1 MKSMKK
7 ISILSVLVAALIL
20 LAGGIV
26 AQLITN
32 CVYGYNPDRYLTLG
46 QYKNLTVTLDGDQTD
61 EENKTQ
67 TIRDELWQ
75 MLVDGTSV
83 KGYPTKEMESQ
94 KAEFI
99 AQVEAEAKD
108 WEMPFSD
115 YISLGYGAKNQEE
128 FDAFA
133 TEYCQMI
140 VKQEMILKS
149 LCKKEHITLTD
160 EEYEQYYNEYLTAYQ
175 EVGATEEEM
184 IAQYGTKEDFYNQFL
199 MEKAVDLMEK
209 TATVNQETK
218 K

>member
-1 MKSMKK
+1 
-7 ISILSVLVAALIL
+7 
-20 LAGGIV
+20 
-26 AQLITN
+26 
-32 CVYGYNPDRYLTLG
+32 
-46 QYKNLTVTLDGDQTD
+46 
-61 EENKTQ
+61 
-67 TIRDELWQ
+67 
-75 MLVDGTSV
+75 
-83 KGYPTKEMESQ
+83 
-94 KAEFI
+94 
-99 AQVEAEAKD
+99 VEAEAKD

-140 VKQEMILKS
+140 VKQEMIVKS